1 MLIKQ
6 AQIFQLTGFGSVLE
20 DLEEKLEQLE
30 FKPCT
35 PAMAISCGWVSPLEE
50 FSEEEESDYL
60 KCRIGNYIVL
70 CLKTEE
76 KILPKTVVQQELK
89 EQLKQIELLDN
100 RKFGQKE
107 RFVLKVQIMAKLL
120 PKAFS
125 QFSKIH
131 AYIDL
136 KKERLILGTVNTK
149 KTTQFIALFKKI
161 LPEEIQPF
169 TEITMLSNIMTAWLE
184 TQDCP
189 PIFSIAT
196 NCVLQDPDNRTR
208 MIRCQHQDLG
218 SPNIQALVKDGYKI
232 SQLALNWKDRIDF
245 ILTNRLLLNS
255 IRFQDQ
261 FLEQMKLVDLAP
273 KQQFYS
279 NFLIMAEE
287 LSNLLEDLLQM
298 IVPKQTKKLT
308 DSVSIVNLYEKC

>member
-1 MLIKQ
+1 
-6 AQIFQLTGFGSVLE
+6 
-20 DLEEKLEQLE
+20 
-30 FKPCT
+30 
-35 PAMAISCGWVSPLEE
+35 MAISCGWISPLEE

-60 KCRIGNYIVL
+60 KCQVGNYIIL
-70 CLKTEE
+70 CLKIEE
-76 KILPKTVVQQELK
+76 KILPNTVVQQELK
-89 EQLKQIELLDN
+89 EQIKHIESLED
-100 RKFGQKE
+100 RKVGQKE
-107 RFVLKVQIMAKLL
+107 RFILKIQVIAKLL

-125 QFSKIH
+125 QFSKIY

-149 KTTQFIALFKKI
+149 KTAQFISLFKKI

-169 TEITMLSNIMTAWLE
+169 TEATTLSNIMTTWLE

-189 PIFSIAT
+189 PVFSIAT
-196 NCVLQDPDNRTR
+196 NCVLQDPNNQAR
-208 MIRCQHQDLG
+208 MIRCQHQDLVH
-218 SPNIQALVKDGYKI
+218 PNIQALVKDGYKI
-232 SQLALNWKDRIDF
+232 SQLALNWQDRIDF

-261 FLEQMKLVDLAP
+261 FLEQTKEADLAP

-287 LSNLLEDLLQM
+287 LSNLLEDLLK
-298 IVPKQTKKLT
+298 VFVTKQTKKLT
-308 DSVSIVNLYEKC
+308 DPVKVMKLYEKS